1 MTSDEQLNIKPG
13 SSRSTCVRFSEDE
26 YIKVKRM
33 QLESGRSIPWLLR
46 TALLSGGISPP
57 TLDSETRQVVR
68 RVIGNMGN
76 NINQLA
82 KAVNSG
88 LINDFN
94 NRLQGIYDEV
104 MTFKS
109 YLGLSYGNS
118 KNSIR
123 Q

>member
-1 MTSDEQLNIKPG
+1 
-13 SSRSTCVRFSEDE
+13 
-26 YIKVKRM
+26 M